1 MNQKIKNKLIL
12 FLGFSVSVH
21 IVVFSIVYLFPL
33 LKKNG
38 FEEKIEVVLIQAP
51 SEENIQNIPTP
62 KPTVKIKKFQQ
73 QIVQTEEEIANNK
86 IDQNTRFLSAKNN
99 FVEKETIAKNVGQ
112 FKNADA
118 QLAKEIEKEFKDSQ
132 KSSKS
137 KLFDT
142 GFNVYERMN
151 QREDFKK
158 QAQKEKANKNS
169 KNTGDSATND
179 HIENKDTSLK
189 TQLNTR
195 EYLYYGY
202 HKRIRTQLD
211 QWYESKLRQQI
222 KLALSKGRNLAA
234 VENKRTQLLIVL
246 NDRGDLVKVQVLGLS
261 GVRELDDAA
270 IETFK
275 KAAPFPNPPKGMVD
289 PDGTIKVRWDFVLS

>member
-1 MNQKIKNKLIL
+1 MSLKIKNKLLL
-12 FLGFSVSVH
+12 FLTVSIGLHV
-21 IVVFSIVYLFPL
+21 IVFSIVYVFPL
-33 LKKNG
+33 LNHK
-38 FEEKIEVVLIQAP
+38 FTDEKVEIVLIQSSP
-51 SEENIQNIPTP
+51 EENIQTLPTP
-62 KPTVKIKKFQQ
+62 EPKTKVKNIQQ
-73 QIVQTEEEIANNK
+73 QIVQTEEELANNK

-99 FVEKETIAKNVGQ
+99 VVEKETIAKNVGQ
-112 FKNADA
+112 FKNAEA
-118 QLAKEIEKEFKDSQ
+118 QQVQEIEKQFKESQ
-132 KSSKS
+132 KSTES

-142 GFNVYERMN
+142 GFSVYDRMN
-151 QREDFKK
+151 QREDFKQ
-158 QAQKEKANKNS
+158 QAIKEKINKNS
-169 KNTGDSATND
+169 KNVGDSATND

-234 VENKRTQLLIVL
+234 VENKRTQLLIIL

-275 KAAPFPNPPKGMVD
+275 KAAPFPNPPKGMVE